1 MPGTTVIDLSKLPIP
16 KVIEELDYEK
26 LFQEYLKDFTSRDE
40 KYDGLLESDPAII
53 LLETMAYREML
64 IRKRINESAKANLL
78 AFASGSDLDHIV
90 AEFGVE
96 RLEGE
101 KDDRLRLRGQ
111 MALDGFSTAGPI
123 GAYRYFALSASVK
136 VKSVD
141 VRSDEPG
148 KVIVTIL
155 STDNNGEAVRREQ
168 INEAK
173 IDIIDGFATLP
184 GLKISDLTIK
194 SSSGNETFTENIDYA
209 FDRDNSLLSRTPD
222 SKFPPNTELLISY
235 ERADTL
241 ELVELKLND
250 EDVRPLTDLVTVE
263 SAEIVNYDIEANIL
277 VYPGPSFAVVE
288 AAANNAIT
296 AYIKERHALG
306 ETVAISGI
314 YQALHVKGVKN
325 VELIK
330 PLQNITTSKQQAAYC
345 QNITLNME
353 IFNE

>member
-1 MPGTTVIDLSKLPIP
+1 MSDTTVIDLSKLPIP
-16 KVIEELDYEK
+16 KVIEELDYEQ
-26 LFQEYLKDFTSRDE
+26 LFQEYLKDFTDRDD
-40 KYDGLLESDPAII
+40 KYDGLLESDPAIV
-53 LLETMAYREML
+53 LLESMAYREML

-78 AFASGSDLDHIV
+78 AFATDSDLDHIV

-101 KDDRLRLRGQ
+101 NNDRLRLRGQ

-123 GAYRYFALSASVK
+123 GAYRFFALSASIK

-141 VRSDEPG
+141 VRSDDPG

-155 STDNNGEAVRREQ
+155 STENDGTAVRREQ
-168 INEAK
+168 VNNIK
-173 IDIIDGFATLP
+173 IAVVEGFVEIQ
-184 GLKISDLTIK
+184 GKKISELVVK
-194 SSSGNETFTENIDYA
+194 SSSGNEIFSENIDYS
-209 FDRDNSLLSRTPD
+209 FDVDNSLLSRTQD
-222 SKFPPNTELLISY
+222 SKFPLNTELLISY
-235 ERADTL
+235 ERSDSL

-250 EDVRPLTDLVTVE
+250 EEIRPLTDLVSIET
-263 SAEIVNYDIEANIL
+263 AQIVNYDIEANIL

-288 AAANNAIT
+288 NAANVAINNY
-296 AYIKERHALG
+296 AKERHALG

-325 VELIK
+325 VELVK
-330 PLQNITTSKQQAAYC
+330 PLQNIETTKQQAAFC